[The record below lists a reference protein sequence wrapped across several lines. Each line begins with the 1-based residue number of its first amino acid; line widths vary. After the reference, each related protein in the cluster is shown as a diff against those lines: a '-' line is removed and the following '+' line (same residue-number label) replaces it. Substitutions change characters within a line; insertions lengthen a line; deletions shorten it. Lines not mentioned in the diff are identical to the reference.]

1 MTLLNFIKSVTPIN
15 EAGTVLGAA
24 VNDLPLPTTVAVDI
38 RDVGGSSDRRA
49 ASYKSRNK
57 RKGTIDIIAVDWA
70 PITFA
75 NAAKVLQAFGSKYLL
90 IEYISPRT
98 GVWATKQFILSQQRT
113 LQLKDVDLGLWDAA
127 GFVLEQRV
135 PDYD

>member
-1 MTLLNFIKSVTPIN
+1 MALLNYIKSVTPID
-15 EAGTVLGAA
+15 EAGTALGVA
-24 VNDLPLPTTVAVDI
+24 VTNLPLHTNVSVEV

-57 RKGTIDIIAVDWA
+57 RKGTIDIITIDWS

-75 NAAKVLQAFGSKYLL
+75 NAAKVLSAFGSKYLL
-90 IEYISPRT
+90 IEYVSPKT
-98 GVWATKQFILSQQRT
+98 GTWATKQFIVDTQRS
-113 LQLKDVDLGLWDAA
+113 LKLRDVDLGLWEAA
-127 GFVLEQRV
+127 GFVLEQRI